1 MSPNSPNKY
10 GEAKGVSLEQ
20 LGRDLSVFSHEEV
33 VVEVV
38 KHDKNQHGVGDSAND
53 GRDRNDT
60 GH

>member
-1 MSPNSPNKY
+1 MSSNKY
-10 GEAKGVSLEQ
+10 GEEKSVTLED
-20 LGRDLSVFSHEEV
+20 LSRELSVFSQEDV

-38 KHDKNQHGVGDSAND
+38 KHDKNQHGMGDSPND